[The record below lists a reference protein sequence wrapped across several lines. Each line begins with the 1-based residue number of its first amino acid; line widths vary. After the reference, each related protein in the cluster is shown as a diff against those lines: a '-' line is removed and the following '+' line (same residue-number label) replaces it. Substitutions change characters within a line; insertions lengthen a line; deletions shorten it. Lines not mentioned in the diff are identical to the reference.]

1 MRIFSI
7 IFAFIYFLCGTDVS
21 ARAETRTWTDVTG
34 QHQVDADFVKLR
46 NGSVELRKTDGAIVI
61 LPLKKL
67 SAGDQQF
74 VRKMQRLKTR
84 KAVGESAIRKALEK
98 RITINFNNTPLRQ
111 ALDDIEKEAGI
122 EIYLDNRNLQEL
134 GLGADSPITAA
145 YEDDRLENVLAN
157 TLKDLDRMASWD
169 IFNDVVRI
177 TTQETLAETLRVTV
191 YRITRPMLD
200 RRGRV
205 DSDTLIGQI
214 QTIVEPASWDE
225 MGGEGAV
232 SPYRGHLVIVQTH
245 KIHDEIAK
253 AFRANLKAVSSSN
266 KKPLPNS
273 AINLRNPRASVDL
286 LFEEELLHKAITMI
300 GEKAKTQ
307 IDVDWNA
314 IEELGV
320 NRNSPVSMNIRG
332 LPPAS
337 ALSLVLHQID
347 PDLTWTWKN
356 NRCLITTREV
366 AAENM
371 IVMTH
376 QFRKPVN
383 DSFIELITTTIE
395 PESWDDMGGDGM
407 VTVDNTNHLVRI
419 SQLLEVHAKIE
430 KLFADLK
437 ALDR

>member
-1 MRIFSI
+1 MRLSSI
-7 IFAFIYFLCGTDVS
+7 IFAFIYIFCGTDVS
-21 ARAETRTWTDVTG
+21 GRAEARTWTDVTG

-46 NGSVELRKTDGAIVI
+46 NGSVELRKTDGAILI

-67 SAGDQQF
+67 SAGDQRF
-74 VRKMQRLKTR
+74 VRKMKRMNTR
-84 KAVGESAIRKALEK
+84 KAVGEPAIRKALEK
-98 RITINFNNTPLRQ
+98 RITIHFNNTPLRQ

-122 EIYLDNRNLQEL
+122 EIYLDNQSLNEL
-134 GLGADSPITAA
+134 GISSRSVITAA
-145 YEDDRLENVLAN
+145 YEDDRLEDVLTN

-177 TTQETLAETLRVTV
+177 TTQETLAETLRVIV
-191 YRITRPMLD
+191 YRITRPMRD

-225 MGGEGAV
+225 MGGGGAA
-232 SPYRGHLVIVQTH
+232 SPYRGHLVIAQTH
-245 KIHDEIAK
+245 KIHDKIAK
-253 AFRANLKAVSSSN
+253 AFDKNLKAVSSSN

-273 AINLRNPRASVDL
+273 AINLRASVDL

-300 GEKAKTQ
+300 GEKANAQ

-314 IEELGV
+314 IQTIGV
-320 NRNSPVSMNIRG
+320 NRNTPVSINIRG
-332 LPPAS
+332 VPPSS
-337 ALSLVLHQID
+337 ALGLVLDQVD
-347 PDLTWTWKN
+347 PQLTWTWKN
-356 NRCLITTREV
+356 KKCLITTKEV

-376 QFRKPVN
+376 QFREPVN
-383 DSFIELITTTIE
+383 DSFIELIKTTIE
-395 PESWDDMGGDGM
+395 PESWDELGGHGV

-437 ALDR
+437 AVDR